1 MLTLIRN
8 MLRTRL
14 AGLLFLLIIIAM
26 GAWGVTDV
34 FSGNLGNN
42 LAAAGD
48 VKFSEA
54 QLDQEVEREL
64 RSATDDRGR
73 ALSKAQA
80 VEQGLV
86 DQIYQRELFRTALV
100 AYADRLGATATND
113 AILEVIRNDEAFQSD
128 TGTFDP
134 NLYRS
139 LLRANGFTPPMFE
152 QFLRRDLTINWL
164 TQSSQAALQAPSS
177 VASLQ
182 AAYAG
187 ELRDADWFILSRDSL
202 PEASPISDEDIK
214 TFYEEQQQALTNPPR
229 RAVSIIHMSV
239 EDFLSQADYTED
251 DLVAYYDAV
260 KSQEYAGPDTRT
272 WTEFIFR
279 SEAEARDSL
288 GRIAGGATLENVEG
302 LASSAE
308 RSGHKS
314 SMSNQVLADR
324 MFGPT
329 AQPGSIFGPVE
340 TGNFF
345 TVARLEAIEPGDIT
359 PFEDVR
365 DEIVDTVAREQAI
378 GLYYES
384 ISELDGLIGTGA
396 SLEEIGR
403 QMGTPVLSFAPVD
416 RSGVTENGYAPSALR
431 RNPEILNRAFE
442 LTEDGRTPRFGQDE
456 SAYMIRVDRVVDAY
470 TPPLEDLREDLRT
483 VLVRQRQSQALMDAA
498 ESLQTRLEAGEITLE
513 EAARQH
519 SAPLRNASQPFTRR
533 VSDSSI
539 IPPSFASG
547 IFSLQREGDIHIAPT
562 ENQNEVAIIQLAS
575 IDRPTPQELSALTE
589 TSVPQLRQQLSSDLL
604 EAFVA
609 DIQKAVDLEVNPQAI
624 EAYKARVNPD
634 T

>member
-48 VKFSEA
+48 VKFTEA

-80 VEQGLV
+80 VEQGMV
-86 DQIYQRELFRTALV
+86 DQIYQRELFRTALA
-100 AYADRLGATATND
+100 AYADRLGATATNA
-113 AILEVIRNDEAFQSD
+113 AILDVIRNDETFQSD

-134 NLYRS
+134 DLYRS
-139 LLRANGFTPPMFE
+139 LLRANGFTTSMFE

-164 TQSSQAALQAPSS
+164 TQATQAGLQPPSSLTALQAS
-177 VASLQ
+177 
-182 AAYAG
+182 YAG
-187 ELRDADWFILSRDSL
+187 ELRDANWFILTRDSL
-202 PEASPISDEDIK
+202 PDAEPITDEDIQA
-214 TFYEEQQQALTNPPR
+214 FYEEQQQALTNPPR
-229 RAVSIIHMSV
+229 RAISVIHLSV
-239 EDFLSQADYTED
+239 DDFLSQAEYSDD

-260 KSQEYAGPDTRT
+260 KSQEYSGPDTRT
-272 WTEFIFR
+272 WTEFVFR
-279 SEAEARDSL
+279 TEDKARNAL
-288 GRIAGGATLENVEG
+288 GRIAGGAAPERLDG
-302 LASSAE
+302 LANSAE
-308 RSGHKS
+308 RNGQKS
-314 SMSNQVLADR
+314 SMSSADLADR
-324 MFGPT
+324 VFGPT

-340 TGNFF
+340 TGNYF
-345 TVARLEAIEPGDIT
+345 TVARLEAIQPGDVT

-384 ISELDGLIGTGA
+384 ISRLDGLIGTGA

-416 RSGVTENGYAPSALR
+416 RSGVTENGFAPSALR
-431 RNPEILNRAFE
+431 RNPDILNRAFE
-442 LTEDGRTPRFGQDE
+442 LTEGGRTPRFGQDE

-470 TPPLEDLREDLRT
+470 TPPLDELREDLRT
-483 VLVRQRQSQALMDAA
+483 VLERQRQSQALMDAA
-498 ESLQTRLEAGEITLE
+498 QTLQTRLEAGEITLE
-513 EAARQH
+513 EAAAQH
-519 SAPLRNASQPFTRR
+519 DSPVQSASQPFTRR

-539 IPPSFASG
+539 VPPSFASG
-547 IFSLQREGDIHIAPT
+547 VFGLRREGDIHIAPT
-562 ENQNEVAIIQLAS
+562 ENQAQVAIVQLAS
-575 IDRPTPQELSALTE
+575 IDRPSSQELSAL
-589 TSVPQLRQQLSSDLL
+589 SQASAPQLRQQLSSDLL

-609 DIQKAVDLEVNPQAI
+609 DIQDAVDLEVNPQAI